1 MFAITLSQ
9 FIIYLLGAIV
19 CGYVVE
25 WVFRSR
31 MWLGFPGAV
40 LAGLGGIFVVV
51 NVWRLK
57 LVPFV
62 IVEGVSLASLLVG
75 AAGGAILWGLISTL
89 VRGRLSIWRYLSG
102 KIVAAQA
109 SNFSH
114 HKGHE
119 GHKG

>member
-1 MFAITLSQ
+1 MSFQSMFAITLSQ
-9 FIIYLLGAIV
+9 FIVYLLCAIV

-57 LVPFV
+57 LVPFL
-62 IVEGVSLASLLVG
+62 IVEGVSLVSLLVG

-89 VRGRLSIWRYLSG
+89 VRGRISIWRYLSG
-102 KIVAAQA
+102 KI
-109 SNFSH
+109 
-114 HKGHE
+114 K
-119 GHKG
+119 